1 MVAVLDPRDV
11 PVLDRPKAESALQRF
26 RIQVV
31 DDPTDPAFDAAY
43 SMLHEFFAPRGE
55 LEDREALAR
64 FTRERVIH
72 YAPGMEGHYRL
83 IVAWDGDDLA
93 GVRDCYVDLDL
104 PNRLC
109 LAALAHTLVAPRFRR
124 TGLAAVFRALPA
136 TLAREAVAER
146 YEDPGSVPILIAAEM
161 EPVELDNLDTVVRLL
176 AYGRSGFK
184 VLDPARVPYSQPDFR
199 DDVVSREGRTGIP
212 LLAVVRWLDHPE
224 ATHVP
229 VALAAAF
236 PRLFHVCHRLY
247 LPAWRVDPSEAHA
260 LAAIFSSA
268 DDVPLLAL
276 PTSPGHL
283 ESLAPLMREAVLRCY
298 PPVLCG
304 PELGLPAQDQVMGP
318 LRLNFGGAA

>member
-1 MVAVLDPRDV
+1 MANVLDPRDV
-11 PVLDRPKAESALQRF
+11 PALDRHKAEAAAQRF

-31 DDPTDPAFDAAY
+31 EDPTEPAFEAAY
-43 SMLHEFFAPRGE
+43 SMLHDFFAPRGE

-64 FTRERVIH
+64 FTRDRVIH

-83 IVAWDGDDLA
+83 IVAWDGDELA

-104 PNRLC
+104 PRRLC
-109 LAALAHTLVAPRFRR
+109 LAALSHTLVAPRYRR

-146 YEDPGSVPILIAAEM
+146 FSDPERVPILIAAEM
-161 EPVELDNLDTVVRLL
+161 EPVELSNPDTVVRLL

-199 DDVVSREGRTGIP
+199 DEVVAARGHTAIP
-212 LLAVVRWLDHPE
+212 LLAVVRWLDHAA
-224 ATHVP
+224 ATSVP

-260 LAAIFSSA
+260 LAALYRSA
-268 DDVPLLAL
+268 DEVPLLPL
-276 PTSPGHL
+276 PTSPSHL
-283 ESLAPLMREAVLRCY
+283 EALAPLMREAVLRCY
-298 PPVLCG
+298 PPGLCG
-304 PELGLPAQDQVMGP
+304 PELGIPAQDQGMGT
-318 LRLNFGGAA
+318 LRLDFGAA